1 MFKNKKFGLLLIV
14 ALLVVPMVLVACGD
28 DDKDDNGGGDLN
40 LNQTIEGNNG
50 LSAKYPEGWAAQ
62 ADDDGSLQIANSADM
77 LERVGG
83 DETLKDDEFGVMV
96 MALPLGEAGD
106 MGARE
111 AFDMM
116 AVSLASEGSGGGEVK
131 EIKIGDKDGYRV
143 DASPVDGTDGIILGF
158 ESNGALV
165 VVIGVSADGKI
176 GDYEDATLKIAET
189 VEYSAP

>member
-28 DDKDDNGGGDLN
+28 DDKDKDSGGDLN
-40 LNQTIEGNNG
+40 LNQTIEGNG

-62 ADDDGSLQIANSADM
+62 ADEDGSIQIANSADI
-77 LERVGG
+77 LEMVGG
-83 DETLKDDEFGVMV
+83 EETLKDDQFGVMV
-96 MALPLGEAGD
+96 MALPLAGSD
-106 MGARE
+106 ARE

-116 AVSLASEGSGGGEVK
+116 AVALASEGSGGGDVK
-131 EIKIGDKDGYRV
+131 ETKIGDKDAYRV

-165 VVIGVSADGKI
+165 VVVGVSADGKI